1 MKKGAYDL
9 GRKAIYYIVVIIII
23 AILFVYISNSFRKFQ
38 IVRFSAL
45 NEVTDFVILN
55 NVIKCVSQKD
65 ADTGRIYLYQIDET
79 KLNKDS
85 LTACLGTNKIYSS
98 KSIMLK
104 INGEEKLTT
113 QKPIFDYSK
122 YEKPVQYSRSDATL
136 EIYIEKY
143 PKIT

>member
-9 GRKAIYYIVVIIII
+9 GRKAVYYIVVIIII

-38 IVRFSAL
+38 IARFSAL

-55 NVIKCVSQKD
+55 NIIKCISQKD
-65 ADTGRIYLYQIDET
+65 VDTGRIYVYKIDET

-85 LTACLGTNKIYSS
+85 LTACLGTNKPYSS

-122 YEKPVQYSRSDATL
+122 YERTVEYSRNEVNL

-143 PKIT
+143 PKIS

>member
-9 GRKAIYYIVVIIII
+9 GRKAVYYIVVIIII

-65 ADTGRIYLYQIDET
+65 ADTGRIYLYKLDET

-85 LTACLGTNKIYSS
+85 LTACLGTDKPYKS
-98 KSIMLK
+98 KSVMLK
-104 INGEEKLTT
+104 INGEEKVTT

-122 YEKPVQYSRSDATL
+122 YEKPVEYSRSEVNL